1 MLRQRFQLFVIVS
14 ALLTSTVSWALADD
28 PYEQEQWK
36 NGYFGTSTYGG
47 PGAGGYY
54 QMSVNLH
61 NGGVNLHIPLLTLP
75 GRAGH
80 DLAIVVSY
88 NSKQVIRE
96 YPEWMYNVIEY
107 DWGHKAHFYHEGP
120 TMGRWVINVWPNL
133 KIDGSIYYFTTPD
146 GAVHKLSKYS
156 YPWYIAEDGSDIAYN
171 PSTLKVEYPN
181 GEVFDFSEYD
191 SSYLVHHVD
200 RNGNRITY
208 HFENTGWHRP
218 YKIVDTL
225 GREVLL
231 TYDGLEIIQIT
242 IKNHAGQ
249 DLIYSF
255 GYDTKLY
262 WPSIADWTGFNWG
275 FEDNPRFYYGR
286 QSVSERPKSE
296 DNGSQGQWRV
306 SWCRLEKR
314 RRRERFLPTIRPRI
328 PGILIPI

>member
-80 DLAIVVSY
+80 DLAIVASY

-96 YPEWMYNVIEY
+96 YPEWMYNGIEY

-156 YPWYIAEDGSDIAYN
+156 YPWYVAEDGSDIAYN

-296 DNGSQGQWRV
+296 DNGSQGQR
-306 SWCRLEKR
+306 
-314 RRRERFLPTIRPRI
+314 TD
-328 PGILIPI
+328 ILLWSGG